1 MWTKG
6 IANLWTMERD
16 PHGAVRQRPVIGDV
30 GETEPWHLL
39 PQRGIEDFRD
49 RIRRRAHRPSF
60 VAVVRLRVHPHPA
73 VRRSHAGAPD
83 TPSRCRQGDPSFVRY
98 RLPAPVTQT
107 SASVA
112 ESQFRGRQLID
123 RPKVIAATCTE
134 LRTLER
140 NRVPLGVVFIIGW
153 AGVGRFGQIVEVRRE
168 RIDQR
173 LQATPLS
180 SNARPDLVDT

>member
-1 MWTKG
+1 M
-6 IANLWTMERD
+6 
-16 PHGAVRQRPVIGDV
+16 
-30 GETEPWHLL
+30 
-39 PQRGIEDFRD
+39 
-49 RIRRRAHRPSF
+49 
-60 VAVVRLRVHPHPA
+60 
-73 VRRSHAGAPD
+73 
-83 TPSRCRQGDPSFVRY
+83 RY
-98 RLPAPVTQT
+98 QLPAPVTQT

-112 ESQFRGRQLID
+112 ESAFRGRQLID

-140 NRVPLGVVFIIGW
+140 NRVPLGVMFVIGR

-173 LQATPLS
+173 LQAAPLS